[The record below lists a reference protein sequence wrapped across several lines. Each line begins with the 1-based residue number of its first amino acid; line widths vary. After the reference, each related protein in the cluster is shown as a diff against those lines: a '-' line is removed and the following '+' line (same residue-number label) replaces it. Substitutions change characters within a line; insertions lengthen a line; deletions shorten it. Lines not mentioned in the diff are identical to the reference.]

1 MAVEKSWCVV
11 DWSTLFAQKP
21 FLCQRMSVYLYFAT
35 NWTDILNYM
44 LLSVVIKC
52 LKEGGALSKIDY
64 TQPMSVC

>member
-1 MAVEKSWCVV
+1 M
-11 DWSTLFAQKP
+11 
-21 FLCQRMSVYLYFAT
+21 YFAT